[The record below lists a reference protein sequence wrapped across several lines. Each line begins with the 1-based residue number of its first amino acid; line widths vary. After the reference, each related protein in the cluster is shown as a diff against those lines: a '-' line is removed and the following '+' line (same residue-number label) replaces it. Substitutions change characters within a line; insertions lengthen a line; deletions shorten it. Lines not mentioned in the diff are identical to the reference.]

1 MRLLRT
7 RTDGRPGVLLSA
19 ALGHG
24 VALAASVAIVFG
36 ANACRRS
43 PAPTQFA
50 SARSLSGTLTSTDPS
65 VLQHDDGQWVMPAK
79 NYAATR
85 FSGLTEINASNVQQ
99 LAVAWTFSTGMVAG
113 HEAAPLVVGDTMY
126 IVTPFPNMLYAL
138 RPEPAR
144 RADEVAVRP
153 EAARRLAGRG
163 VLRYSS
169 TAARRMPTGCVFF
182 NTLDGRT
189 IAVDAATGQAK
200 WITQLGDINKGE
212 TMTMAPLVVKGQGA
226 RRQQRRR
233 VRRARL
239 ADRARGAIGSG
250 ALARLQHRARQGRA
264 HRPELQALLRIG
276 PRHRPRHH
284 DLAGRGVEDR
294 RRHGVGL
301 DLVRPERST

>member
-79 NYAATR
+79 DYAATR
-85 FSGLTEINASNVQQ
+85 FSGLTDINASNVQQ

-126 IVTPFPNMLYAL
+126 IVTPFPNTLYAFDLSRPGAPMRWRYDPKPLAAVAGCGLL
-138 RPEPAR
+138 RSRQSRGGVCRRAGVLQHARQPDGGGGRQHRRGEVDHPAR
-144 RADEVAVRP
+144 RHQQGRDDDDG
-153 EAARRLAGRG
+153 AARGEGAGAG
-163 VLRYSS
+163 
-169 TAARRMPTGCVFF
+169 
-182 NTLDGRT
+182 
-189 IAVDAATGQAK
+189 
-200 WITQLGDINKGE
+200 
-212 TMTMAPLVVKGQGA
+212 
-226 RRQQRRR
+226 RQQRRR

-239 ADRARGAIGSG
+239 AGRAGGVVGGG
-250 ALARLQHRARQGRA
+250 ALARLQHRA
-264 HRPELQALLRIG
+264 
-276 PRHRPRHH
+276 
-284 DLAGRGVEDR
+284 
-294 RRHGVGL
+294 
-301 DLVRPERST
+301 